1 MKDFV
6 AYCVVFFIVLG
17 LVQSIFGQ
25 SDCSVVNFMSQDQD
39 LLKYAEFVSI
49 LKRATKLNKTEES
62 YLTKGY
68 DGLLLVPTN
77 EVATRYYT
85 QLNDTD
91 LVKVISMHIIP
102 DSLNVNTIGPREVTL
117 SGTTLY
123 LNQNLF
129 VENEDGD
136 ISTIDVTYSKIL
148 PCEKQIEFWIL
159 EMMVIPP
166 GMMLPQPIPIIS
178 RSSAQDIGL
187 KVSPSQFSPFPDVIA
202 MDQYNQ
208 ESIARSSQQSPLPLS
223 PPFINYQGISRSAI
237 NGSDLL
243 PLLAVDNT
251 GLGRSS
257 SAFSQ
262 SVRIPS
268 NDEITSQSGQYKL
281 PFSQWRVEYFQD
293 GVHLVDEKSEQRIK
307 VVDENQKICD
317 YDWIIHVVEG
327 YFGL

>member
-129 VENEDGD
+129 VEQWPDFG
-136 ISTIDVTYSKIL
+136 
-148 PCEKQIEFWIL
+148 CEGIKVQRAH
-159 EMMVIPP
+159 
-166 GMMLPQPIPIIS
+166 QP
-178 RSSAQDIGL
+178 
-187 KVSPSQFSPFPDVIA
+187 
-202 MDQYNQ
+202 
-208 ESIARSSQQSPLPLS
+208 
-223 PPFINYQGISRSAI
+223 
-237 NGSDLL
+237 
-243 PLLAVDNT
+243 
-251 GLGRSS
+251 
-257 SAFSQ
+257 
-262 SVRIPS
+262 
-268 NDEITSQSGQYKL
+268 TSQCQGK
-281 PFSQWRVEYFQD
+281 
-293 GVHLVDEKSEQRIK
+293 KK
-307 VVDENQKICD
+307 
-317 YDWIIHVVEG
+317 
-327 YFGL
+327 